1 MTWITDFHKR
11 TDLNRY
17 PVKLRTRGG
26 IGYGLPNG
34 DTVSNFVGHPVHYLE
49 NGIWKPITLQRHMNG
64 DLEGSP
70 FAFKGGQVTYKDAP
84 LFQPRAVI
92 FDGKRYPLNLAWRDT
107 SLVCDLPFGTYEVRF
122 TENGV
127 RELLTIPEPVEG
139 LVEFDIPHRAKPD
152 GLYKKERHIVGGIKG
167 ESFLLTKDMTYP
179 LVIDPDY
186 SAGSGDGLITGTNA
200 AFATARS
207 TSNSLDTTAIT
218 HRISWQLSAGTYI
231 LSRFYVLFDTSGIP
245 DGDAVSLV
253 TMSLTITNKVVP
265 TTNFDVVIVKQD
277 WSGQNPLGAGNRE
290 TAYDNA
296 LTSSLDDNIW
306 KNTASITAT
315 NTYASGNLNT
325 SWVSKTGSTYYT
337 VMTSPDYN
345 NTAPTSNQYLDLA
358 SQNHATS
365 GYRPVLTVTHAAA
378 AVSQPVWFM

>member
-1 MTWITDFHKR
+1 MTWITDFHER

-139 LVEFDIPHRAKPD
+139 TIEFDVPHVNKPR
-152 GLYKKERHIVGGIKG
+152 GLFKQERHIVGGVFG
-167 ESFLLTKDMTYP
+167 ESFTLTKDMKFP
-179 LVIDPDY
+179 LEIDPDY
-186 SAGSGDGLITGTNA
+186 SGDTASREILGA
-200 AFATARS
+200 SSVYATARS
-207 TSNSLDTTAIT
+207 TATSLSSSEQNFLVSHSFGSSTYSIR
-218 HRISWQLSAGTYI
+218 RIAEKFL
-231 LSRFYVLFDTSGIP
+231 TSGIP
-245 DGDAVSLV
+245 DTD
-253 TMSLTITNKVVP
+253 TITQVNLTYYVNSKSIVVDDDIIFAKA
-265 TTNFDVVIVKQD
+265 N
-277 WSGQNPLGAGNRE
+277 WSANEPLSAPADS
-290 TAYDNA
+290 TYDLGLSAA
-296 LTSSLDDNIW
+296 LEDNIW
-306 KNTASITAT
+306 KNTSSISAG
-315 NTYASGNLNT
+315 NAYASGNLNT
-325 SWVSKTGSTYYT
+325 SWVSKTGSTYYVT
-337 VMTSPDYN
+337 LFSRDRN
-345 NTAPTSNQYLDLA
+345 NSGTSNGNSVTFA
-358 SQNHATS
+358 SVHNSTS
-365 GYRPVLTVTHAAA
+365 GNRPYLTVTHAAA